1 VEVFRT
7 NQPRASTPESNERR
21 SRHPD
26 LNVPPQV
33 IIVDELWQREGEIR
47 RFAAKHGVPLS
58 VVTTSKPRSSP
69 AAYGFQNA
77 WNTALSF
84 ARGAYVAITNDYS
97 WLPQNFI
104 ETIMEFYES
113 EASTLPF
120 CARFDLNCP
129 DSGAAWRNAETSG
142 TWDLG
147 TRGFALLSF
156 PVIKFD
162 VPEGEDQGQGPHMS

>member
-147 TRGFALLSF
+147 ARGFTLLSF
-156 PVIKFD
+156 PVVKFD
-162 VPEGEDQGQGPHMS
+162 APEGEDQGHGPHMS